1 MDISDKLNEL
11 KRKAEDAA
19 VEHKDQINEA
29 VEKAEAAADQRT
41 EGKYHDRIAN
51 AGAKVK
57 GYVESLN
64 PTGSGESGQ
73 AEDTGSTSSA
83 PEKDQDVR

>member
-1 MDISDKLNEL
+1 MDISDKLSDL

-29 VEKAEAAADQRT
+29 VEKAQAAADQRT
-41 EGKYHDRIAN
+41 QGKYHDRIAK

-57 GYVESLN
+57 DYVENLG
-64 PTGSGESGQ
+64 PEGEG
-73 AEDTGSTSSA
+73 AA
-83 PEKDQDVR
+83 PPAGGE